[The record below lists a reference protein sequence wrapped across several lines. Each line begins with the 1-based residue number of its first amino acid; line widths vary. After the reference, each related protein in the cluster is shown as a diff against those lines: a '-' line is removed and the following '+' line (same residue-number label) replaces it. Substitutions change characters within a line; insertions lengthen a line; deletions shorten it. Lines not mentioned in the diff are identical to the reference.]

1 PALVASACL
10 VSARLLGGRTWLTT
24 PRLVPRG
31 AVRCRSWRDSDGV
44 QTPLPEYLS
53 HRHGDTSFC
62 DIASFQADEADRAL
76 EDPAW
81 SLQPFVLRRDPR
93 ILERQPALTQEALL
107 RAAQETG
114 TTVRVGY
121 SWSIAQNRGEGP
133 REIPLI
139 DYLQSEMDQGIY
151 DDAEFLEPSYAFDMG
166 LKLDGMPG
174 SEDIHPVIR
183 SWNGSA
189 FSVPDTAVAVH
200 MLGGARSA
208 VGWHT
213 HGATV
218 QMTVHG
224 RKRWFLYPPGHYPPG
239 DGPGGGFSLTDWL
252 QLVYPTLEPAERP
265 LEFILEAG
273 DAAYIPDGWYHAV
286 VNLEDSVAVSIQSK
300 ELSPEPQQF
309 FKSVSMGAVS
319 EVWQEQPGS
328 VEELA
333 TAARAFLSRG
343 AKNDLHAR
351 RVLFYCLTQMDPEE
365 AVEVIL
371 EGTKKDPFHVPT
383 QFELASWLASRIK
396 AGEASAVDTFRR
408 VMQLWEPNLVANT
421 RNQKALWILNK
432 FHRVIGDEETAD
444 RYFDRL
450 VKLNKLGIDR

>member
-1 PALVASACL
+1 
-10 VSARLLGGRTWLTT
+10 
-24 PRLVPRG
+24 
-31 AVRCRSWRDSDGV
+31 
-44 QTPLPEYLS
+44 LPEYLS
-53 HRHGDTSFC
+53 HRRGETSFC
-62 DIASFQADEADRAL
+62 DIASFQANDAEALQDR
-76 EDPAW
+76 AW
-81 SLQPFVLRRDPR
+81 SLQPFVIRQDPR
-93 ILERQPALTQEALL
+93 ILEHQPALTQEALL
-107 RAAQETG
+107 RAAEETG
-114 TTVRVGY
+114 ATVRVGY
-121 SWSIAQNRGEGP
+121 SWSIAQNRGEGS
-133 REIPLI
+133 REIPLK

-166 LKLDGMPG
+166 IKLDGMPG
-174 SEDIHPVIR
+174 GEDIHPAIR
-183 SWNGSA
+183 SWNESA

-213 HGATV
+213 HGASV

-265 LEFILEAG
+265 LEFTLAAG
-273 DAAYIPDGWYHAV
+273 DSAYIPDGWYHAV

-300 ELSPEPQQF
+300 ELAPEPQQF
-309 FKSVSMGAVS
+309 FKGVSMGAVS

-333 TAARAFLSRG
+333 TAARSFLSRG

-371 EGTKKDPFHVPT
+371 EGTEKDPFHVPT

-396 AGEASAVDTFRR
+396 AGEAAALDTFRR
-408 VMQLWEPNLVANT
+408 VMELWEPNLAANT

-432 FHRVIGDEETAD
+432 FHRALGDEETAD